1 MTTTI
6 ANPNETAF
14 AFACQG
20 DELIGFL
27 HRGNPACNIGVL
39 AIVAGGPQYRA
50 GVGRQLVS
58 LGRRLASEGIPVMR
72 FDHRGI
78 GDSEGS
84 FRRFAAMEDD
94 IAVAIEEFIKRAPH
108 VQEVILWG
116 GCDAATSVLINAH
129 KLPNVAGVIG
139 VNPFVS
145 STKTAT
151 KVARKHYM
159 SRLLQRSFWKKVFK
173 MEYHVADY
181 AVAGMQKVRKK
192 LSRNK
197 SQPNQKSGDGQGHF
211 VDDLLT
217 GLRRFEGKVLFL
229 MGGRFLLSDEF
240 DLLIDS
246 NDDWRAVYKQPKH
259 QRINIE
265 DGDQVFSGTAAQ
277 EKMFNAASEWIHS
290 AFPERMR
297 LKNQS
302 ADVL

>member
-1 MTTTI
+1 MTTI
-6 ANPNETAF
+6 ASPQEVAF
-14 AFACQG
+14 AFTCQG

-27 HRGNPACNIGVL
+27 HKGHPASHIGVL

-78 GDSEGS
+78 GDSEGT
-84 FRRFAAMEDD
+84 FRRFTAMEDD
-94 IAVAIEEFIKRAPH
+94 IAVAIETFKKQAPQ

-116 GCDAATSVLINAH
+116 GCDAATSALINAH
-129 KLPNVAGVIG
+129 KFPSVTGVIG

-151 KVARKHYM
+151 KAARKHYM
-159 SRLLQRSFWKKVFK
+159 SRLLQTSFWKKVFK
-173 MEYHVADY
+173 MKYNLAEYA
-181 AVAGMQKVRKK
+181 AAGVHKVRKK
-192 LSRNK
+192 LSRTK
-197 SQPNQKSGDGQGHF
+197 SKANQEAGEGQGQGHF

-217 GLRRFEGKVLFL
+217 GLRRFEGNVLFL
-229 MGGRFLLSDEF
+229 MGGKFLLSDEF

-246 NDDWRAVYKQPKH
+246 SKDWRAVYKKPSH

-277 EKMFNAASEWIHS
+277 EKMFNAASEWIHR
-290 AFPERMR
+290 AFPERVP

-302 ADVL
+302 AD